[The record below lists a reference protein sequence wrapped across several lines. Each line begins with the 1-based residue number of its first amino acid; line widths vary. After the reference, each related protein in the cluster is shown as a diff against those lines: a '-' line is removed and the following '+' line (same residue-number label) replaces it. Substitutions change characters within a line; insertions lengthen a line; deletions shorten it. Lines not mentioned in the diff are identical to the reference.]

1 MPISHIRLRGRLL
14 PFAAATI
21 CVLAAAGCEDDQAPQ
36 PQPAGIEIV
45 SGDAQY
51 TRKGTEL
58 EEPVTVR
65 VEREDGAPAA
75 GVDVNFQII
84 EGGGSLSR
92 GTAATNA
99 SGRTSVRWTVGP
111 DTGSNRLRIT
121 VADHS
126 NLSATATATSSEY
139 YCVEENPAFTPVFS
153 PAHDM
158 MLLTRQSSF
167 TAGMAG
173 LLRLGLDTQNLAFDG
188 TSLQNYPEST
198 FINVVRDCVFSARGD
213 LFISWDN
220 LTDEVMKVAS
230 DGSVSH
236 FASLEPA
243 PIGALSS
250 ATEIA
255 LTPEGVLVGCD
266 VVGPFYVTCRDT
278 LYRYEGAVFS
288 GLGRDAAND
297 DAVACD
303 PTTGDLYFIYK
314 EDRTLRR
321 IPLDGT
327 TVTGPIVEVVTLPI
341 DESDGARGMVVDG
354 DDGSVYILVE
364 SPGTKSIVRV
374 DNAGVR
380 TVAYDFFDR
389 GAGDAAGV
397 QSDLAI
403 DRVRRFL
410 FTLDTK
416 NNQILLYRIDTDELF
431 ELNPSG
437 DPFTASDAGSNERVG
452 LDVIPGP

>member
-1 MPISHIRLRGRLL
+1 
-14 PFAAATI
+14 
-21 CVLAAAGCEDDQAPQ
+21 
-36 PQPAGIEIV
+36 
-45 SGDAQY
+45 
-51 TRKGTEL
+51 
-58 EEPVTVR
+58 
-65 VEREDGAPAA
+65 
-75 GVDVNFQII
+75 
-84 EGGGSLSR
+84 
-92 GTAATNA
+92 
-99 SGRTSVRWTVGP
+99 
-111 DTGSNRLRIT
+111 
-121 VADHS
+121 
-126 NLSATATATSSEY
+126 
-139 YCVEENPAFTPVFS
+139 
-153 PAHDM
+153 
-158 MLLTRQSSF
+158 
-167 TAGMAG
+167 
-173 LLRLGLDTQNLAFDG
+173 
-188 TSLQNYPEST
+188 
-198 FINVVRDCVFSARGD
+198 
-213 LFISWDN
+213 
-220 LTDEVMKVAS
+220 
-230 DGSVSH
+230 VSH

-321 IPLDGT
+321 LPLDGT

-341 DESDGARGMVVDG
+341 DESDGAHGMVVDG